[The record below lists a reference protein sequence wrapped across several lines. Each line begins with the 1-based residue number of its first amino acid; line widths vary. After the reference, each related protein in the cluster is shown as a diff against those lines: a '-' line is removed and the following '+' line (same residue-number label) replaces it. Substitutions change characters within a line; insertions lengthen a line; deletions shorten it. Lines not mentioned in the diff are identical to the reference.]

1 MSGFTSVDS
10 TLTIGTIG
18 QLAYGADSDMLARSY
33 VADSTNGTIK
43 PGYGVVYS
51 APGGVPSAALAVAG
65 TFLGVAFDDGSL
77 PIESTGFPAT
87 NVPNVPVLRRGV
99 VWVATSEAVDPT
111 DAVYLQIVDNGGL
124 KVLGSFRTD
133 NDGGNAQLVTNA
145 QFYGVYSSGKAALQV
160 NLPA

>member
-33 VADSTNGTIK
+33 VADNTNGTIK

-51 APGGVPSAALAVAG
+51 ATGAALAVAG

-111 DAVYLQIVDNGGL
+111 SAVYVQIVDNGGL

-133 NDGGNAQLVTNA
+133 NDGGKAQQVTNA
-145 QFYGVYSSGKAALQV
+145 QFYGVYSSGKAALQL
-160 NLPA
+160 NMPA

>member
-1 MSGFTSVDS
+1 MSGFTSVSS
-10 TLTIGTIG
+10 TLTVGTIG

-33 VADSTNGTIK
+33 VADNTNGTIK

-51 APGGVPSAALAVAG
+51 ATGAALAVAG
-65 TFLGVAFDDGSL
+65 TFLGASFDDGSL

-87 NVPNVPVLRRGV
+87 GAPNVPVLKRGV
-99 VWVATSEAVDPT
+99 LWVATSEAVDPT
-111 DAVYLQIVDNGGL
+111 DAVYVQITDNGGL

-133 NDGGNAQLVTNA
+133 DDGGKAQLVTGA
-145 QFYGVYSSGKAALQV
+145 SWYGVYSSGKAALQL